1 LEIETMSWNDLVQNN
16 LIGTQCVSKAA
27 ICSLDGQIWGV
38 SDNFQLTQQEA
49 LAAANAFKNK
59 EGIQANGLK
68 LEGKKYFVLQA
79 DDERIIG
86 KRESSGFFVYKTAS
100 TIIIS
105 IYQDGIQPEQC
116 SKHTGALADHFRR
129 TGY

>member
-105 IYQDGIQPEQC
+105 
-116 SKHTGALADHFRR
+116 
-129 TGY
+129 

>member
-1 LEIETMSWNDLVQNN
+1 MSWNDLVQNN

-38 SDNFQLTQQEA
+38 SENFQLTQQEA

-68 LEGKKYFVLQA
+68 LEGKKYFVYKLTMSVLLENVNRVDFLFTKLLRQ
-79 DDERIIG
+79 
-86 KRESSGFFVYKTAS
+86 SSYP
-100 TIIIS
+100 S
-105 IYQDGIQPEQC
+105 IRMEFSRSSAANTLG
-116 SKHTGALADHFRR
+116 H
-129 TGY
+129 